1 MDNKLT
7 MLKYVE
13 YCTDKREE
21 AYKEC
26 AKYNG
31 FTSQVSETMR
41 ENNLDYMQMAA
52 MAEFTKESAEFWNKK
67 CDEAIEEFE
76 KLFNS
81 REEAREYCRTHFYV
95 IERVFY
101 WNRIEKYKA
110 DSRKCYLLF

>member
-41 ENNLDYMQMAA
+41 ENNLDYMQMGA
-52 MAEFTKESAEFWNKK
+52 MAEVTKQAVDYWNEKFEESVKQ
-67 CDEAIEEFE
+67 FE

-81 REEAREYCRTHFYV
+81 REDAYEYSKVH
-95 IERVFY
+95 
-101 WNRIEKYKA
+101 
-110 DSRKCYLLF
+110 